1 MAETKNS
8 NTTVNLFKK
17 RIVNY
22 FSKNGKL
29 IGQIVLTLIFF
40 VIGFW
45 FIKNEQSEL
54 YQIKDSVTNAKPIW
68 LLVGLLVTILYIFLQ
83 GLMYVA
89 SFSAIDAKITLKD
102 ATFLFLKRNFISVFI
117 PAGGI
122 TSLLYFTE
130 PFGG

>member
-8 NTTVNLFKK
+8 NTTVTLFKK

-22 FSKNGKL
+22 FFKNGKL
-29 IGQIVLTLIFF
+29 ISQIVLTFIFF

-45 FIKNEQSEL
+45 FIKNEQNEL
-54 YQIKDSVTNAKPIW
+54 YQIKNSISNTKPIW

-89 SFSAIDAKITLKD
+89 SFFAIDAKIT
-102 ATFLFLKRNFISVFI
+102 
-117 PAGGI
+117 
-122 TSLLYFTE
+122 
-130 PFGG
+130 